1 MSSKKLKPNQLSA
14 NNEEFDSNGESFSGR
29 ICNDLCEVLLS
40 YLSFEDKI
48 RFECVSK
55 QWQKLIYNKQY
66 ILEVNETSDKSKSF
80 YYKIYFKP
88 EEKLLEFEDPFFRNG
103 FFTQNFEEIEEL
115 GSGSYGRVFYF
126 DILIST
132 TFRGLVLYKSRY

>member
-14 NNEEFDSNGESFSGR
+14 NNKEFDSNPESFSAR
-29 ICNDLCEVLLS
+29 ICDDLCEVLLS

-66 ILEVNETSDKSKSF
+66 ILEVNETSDKSQNSLNS
-80 YYKIYFKP
+80 
-88 EEKLLEFEDPFFRNG
+88 LLKERKEV
-103 FFTQNFEEIEEL
+103 I
-115 GSGSYGRVFYF
+115 
-126 DILIST
+126 I
-132 TFRGLVLYKSRY
+132 